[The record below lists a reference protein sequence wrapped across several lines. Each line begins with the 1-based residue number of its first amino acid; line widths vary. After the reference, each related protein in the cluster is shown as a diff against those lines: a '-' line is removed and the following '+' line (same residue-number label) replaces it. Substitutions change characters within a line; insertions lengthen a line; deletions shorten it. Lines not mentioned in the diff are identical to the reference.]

1 MNISISQL
9 NQKTKEK
16 GREIDEL
23 KRQLIERDREYKKE
37 INKLR
42 ENIQQ
47 INITGRRNKSVN
59 FDDEEIDN

>member
-23 KRQLIERDREYKKE
+23 KRQLIERDKEYKKE